1 MEKKEAVE
9 MAARVLNI
17 DCHLA
22 NVKGK
27 RFMERITEIIPD
39 YDFRYPTDID
49 PLKYTHED
57 DEKEYFRRM
66 TDRIPFTTVNLMRY
80 DIERDEFILEH
91 LPSKKMM
98 AEIIE
103 KLDRKEEAEFKK
115 DMKMLVEIAKQAKK
129 EREAE
134 ALRTKRNESMG
145 KAKKNMENFLD
156 PDFFEDIVEPLDELD
171 GEPPCSG
178 NFQPAY

>member
-1 MEKKEAVE
+1 
-9 MAARVLNI
+9 
-17 DCHLA
+17 
-22 NVKGK
+22 
-27 RFMERITEIIPD
+27 
-39 YDFRYPTDID
+39 
-49 PLKYTHED
+49 
-57 DEKEYFRRM
+57 
-66 TDRIPFTTVNLMRY
+66 
-80 DIERDEFILEH
+80 
-91 LPSKKMM
+91 M

>member
-1 MEKKEAVE
+1 MTLKE
-9 MAARVLNI
+9 MNSYSNI
-17 DCHLA
+17 FHLK
-22 NVKGK
+22 NDGRDYREVGSK
-27 RFMERITEIIPD
+27 RGSRIQ
-39 YDFRYPTDID
+39 
-49 PLKYTHED
+49 
-57 DEKEYFRRM
+57 
-66 TDRIPFTTVNLMRY
+66 
-80 DIERDEFILEH
+80 
-91 LPSKKMM
+91 
-98 AEIIE
+98 
-103 KLDRKEEAEFKK
+103 K

>member
-1 MEKKEAVE
+1 
-9 MAARVLNI
+9 
-17 DCHLA
+17 
-22 NVKGK
+22 
-27 RFMERITEIIPD
+27 
-39 YDFRYPTDID
+39 
-49 PLKYTHED
+49 
-57 DEKEYFRRM
+57 M